1 MKSMGKVESGFTLI
15 ELLVVIAIIL
25 LLAGMLLPAFQYA
38 REVGRKTKAKAEVK
52 QLEVA
57 FKAVQSDYRGWSTMG
72 ASPSGRDVDSGI
84 VQFLRGSGNSRGV
97 VYMEFD
103 ATSTNAAGAFIDPWN
118 NAYQVA
124 LASAGFIT
132 PYGGAPVYRE
142 IGAWSRG
149 KDGSDSTAATQ
160 KDNVTSW

>member
-1 MKSMGKVESGFTLI
+1 MKRNDGSKCGFTLI

-38 REVGRKTKAKAEVK
+38 REVARKTKAKAEVK
-52 QLEVA
+52 QMEVA
-57 FKAVQSDYRGWSTMG
+57 FKAVQSDFRGWSTIG
-72 ASPSGRDVDSGI
+72 ASASGRDVDTTV
-84 VQFLRGSGNSRGV
+84 VQFLRGGNSRGV

-103 ATSTNAAGAFIDPWN
+103 ATSTNSAGAFIDPWN
-118 NAYQVA
+118 NVYQVA
-124 LASAGFIT
+124 LASAGFIM

-149 KDGSDSTAATQ
+149 KDGANNT
-160 KDNVTSW
+160 KDDVTSW

>member
-1 MKSMGKVESGFTLI
+1 MKSTGKIERGFTLI

-38 REVGRKTKAKAEVK
+38 REVARKTKAKAEVK

-57 FKAVQSDYRGWSTMG
+57 FKALQSDYRGWSTIG
-72 ASPSGRDVDSGI
+72 ASVSGRDVDSGV
-84 VQFLRGSGNSRGV
+84 VQFLRGGNSRGV

-118 NAYQVA
+118 NVYQVA

-149 KDGSDSTAATQ
+149 KDGANNT
-160 KDNVTSW
+160 KDDVTSW